1 VNLSAR
7 QFQHPRL
14 VADVT
19 KALQESGLH
28 PHHLELEITEGIAL
42 DHSEATVSALR
53 ELKNLGVR
61 LAIDDFG
68 TGYSALNYLKR
79 YPVDTLKIDRSF
91 VRGLGT
97 DPEDMAIV
105 HAVIAFARTLQLHV
119 TAEGIETAE
128 QLARLRALECER
140 GQGYYFSRPVPGEE
154 FGALYKSGLIQNT
167 KSP

>member
-1 VNLSAR
+1 
-7 QFQHPRL
+7 L

-19 KALQESGLH
+19 QALQESGLQ
-28 PHHLELEITEGIAL
+28 PEHLELEITEGIAL
-42 DHSEATVSALR
+42 DHSEATVGALR

-154 FGALYKSGLIQNT
+154 FGVLYRNGLIQNT
-167 KSP
+167 KTS